1 MELLRRQEE
10 RIGLLERS
18 DRIDQL
24 EQTVRLQQQ
33 QIQILQ
39 EKLNTTNGIQAKTAS
54 RVQRQVQISPA
65 VGRTCHELRAASPAI
80 TSGYYWIDPDGVAV
94 GDKAIRVYCN
104 MTNGA
109 TFIPHDSE
117 DSINVNGCP
126 DPGCYSRNIQY
137 NATMRQ
143 IKAITQLTAQCRQSI
158 RVMTVHYV

>member
-1 MELLRRQEE
+1 MALLRRQEE
-10 RIGLLERS
+10 
-18 DRIDQL
+18 RIDQL
-24 EQTVRLQQQ
+24 EQTVRVQQQ
-33 QIQILQ
+33 QIQVLQ
-39 EKLNTTNGIQAKTAS
+39 EKRGIQAETVS

-65 VGRTCHELRAASPAI
+65 VGRTCHELRAASPAVS
-80 TSGYYWIDPDGVAV
+80 SGYYWIDPDGVGV

-117 DSINVNGCP
+117 ESINVNGCP

-143 IKAITQLTAQCRQSI
+143 IQAITQLSAQCRQSI
-158 RVMTVHYV
+158 RVMTVHHVSRNEEV

>member
-1 MELLRRQEE
+1 MALLRRQEE
-10 RIGLLERS
+10 RIGLLEQS
-18 DRIDQL
+18 ARIDQL
-24 EQTVRLQQQ
+24 EHTVRLQQQ
-33 QIQILQ
+33 QIQVLQ
-39 EKLNTTNGIQAKTAS
+39 EKVGIQAETAS

-80 TSGYYWIDPDGVAV
+80 TSGYYWIDPDGVGV

-143 IKAITQLTAQCRQSI
+143 IQAITQLSAQCRQSI
-158 RVMTVHYV
+158 RVTTVHYV